1 METFK
6 VVALGA
12 LGIASCLALLL
23 VAGRTWVRW
32 HRLVVSLVALLG
44 LVSQCIFWGGVTR
57 ILKGFEVGGSYFWL
71 YAGLGT
77 SVAGMVWALVLLGT
91 TFSSR
96 RLTD

>member
-23 VAGRTWVRW
+23 VAGQILVRW
-32 HRLVVSLVALLG
+32 HRVVVSSVALLG
-44 LVSQCIFWGGVTR
+44 LLSQGAFWGGVTR
-57 ILKGFEVGGSYFWL
+57 VLKGFEVGGSYFWL
-71 YAGLGT
+71 YAGLAT

-91 TFSSR
+91 TISSR